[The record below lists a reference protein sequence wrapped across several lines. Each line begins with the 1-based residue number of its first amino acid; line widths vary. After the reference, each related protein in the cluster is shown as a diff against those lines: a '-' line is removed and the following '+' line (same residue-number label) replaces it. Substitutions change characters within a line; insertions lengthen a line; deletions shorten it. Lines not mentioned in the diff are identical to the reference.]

1 MCCEEVVTS
10 STSTSRVE
18 GILTTVLRTV
28 EGRGQPG
35 PTPSSPQ
42 RSGSADLLPISV
54 FSFLPAFSYCASFLA
69 HSFPCTSF
77 KKVVIG
83 TSLAVQWLRLR
94 LPIQGG
100 VRLTPGRGTKTP
112 TCMPSGQKKQNI
124 KQKQYCN
131 QFNKDFLNGLH

>member
-1 MCCEEVVTS
+1 MTS

-42 RSGSADLLPISV
+42 RSGSADFLPVSV